1 MPHTPD
7 GGSFRSSCFL
17 LIVLQIMALSKATF
31 LIIALRLAGK
41 LPLRGAQL
49 IGRFLG
55 MISWTFKTQA
65 RKTTDTNLKICFPEL
80 TEDQHH
86 RMIRSSLRHTGQ
98 TMMEIP
104 LMWEWPVERC
114 LELIREVEGEELLA
128 EAKKDGRG
136 LLLLAPH
143 LGNWELT
150 GLYFSSRYRMA
161 ALYSPPHIR
170 EFEDY
175 MIRVRGRIGSELVR
189 GDRRGL
195 ARLITLLRE
204 GEVAGILPDQSP
216 RGKGTAYAPFFGMD
230 VRTMTLVSKL
240 LQKSGAKPLMTF
252 SERLKDGQGFRLVI
266 RECEPGIDDP
276 DPIIAT
282 TALNKSIET
291 VVREV
296 PEQYQWEYKRFRH
309 RPTGLPHPY
318 RPGRVCK

>member
-1 MPHTPD
+1 MPPTRD

-17 LIVLQIMALSKATF
+17 LIVLRIMAFSKATL
-31 LIIALRLAGK
+31 LITALRLAGK

-55 MISWTFKTQA
+55 MTSWMFKTQSS
-65 RKTTDTNLKICFPEL
+65 KTTSINLKICFPEL
-80 TEDQHH
+80 TDEQHH

-114 LELIREVEGEELLA
+114 LGLIREIEGEELLA

-175 MIRVRGRIGSELVR
+175 MIRVRGRMGSELVR

-195 ARLITLLRE
+195 ARLIALLRE

-240 LQKSGAKPLMTF
+240 LQKSGAKPLMTY

-266 RECEPGIDDP
+266 RECEHGIADP
-276 DPIIAT
+276 DPVTAT
-282 TALNKSIET
+282 TALNKSIEN
-291 VVREV
+291 VVREI

-318 RPGRVCK
+318 RPGHVCK

>member
-1 MPHTPD
+1 
-7 GGSFRSSCFL
+7 
-17 LIVLQIMALSKATF
+17 MALSKATF
-31 LIIALRLAGK
+31 LITALRLAGK

-49 IGRFLG
+49 IGRFFG
-55 MISWTFKTQA
+55 MISWVSRSQLRTVTEI
-65 RKTTDTNLKICFPEL
+65 NLKICFPEL
-80 TEDQHH
+80 TDEQRQ
-86 RMIRSSLRHTGQ
+86 RMARSSLRHTGQ

-104 LMWEWPVERC
+104 LIWEWPVERC
-114 LELIREVEGEELLA
+114 LGLIREIEGEELLT

-161 ALYSPPHIR
+161 ALYSPPHIK

-175 MIRVRGRIGSELVR
+175 MVKVRGRMGSELVR

-216 RGKGTAYAPFFGMD
+216 RGKGNAYAPFFGLE

-240 LQKSGAKPLMTF
+240 LQKSGAKPLMTY

-266 RECEPGIDDP
+266 RECEAGIDDD
-276 DPIIAT
+276 DPVVAT
-282 TALNKSIET
+282 SALNRSVENC
-291 VVREV
+291 VREA
-296 PEQYQWEYKRFRH
+296 PEQYQWEYKRMRH
-309 RPTGLPHPY
+309 RPPGELNPY
-318 RPGRVCK
+318 KPGKVC